1 MSAKEI
7 NCKSCNFIFGNEQ
20 LFNIHL
26 KKCRKGFK
34 NSDPKNS
41 YACPVC
47 DGGRYFRLFSN
58 LLRHQETKKHS
69 DLLNWYL
76 KQFKTTE
83 EEEMEDTPIESSSS
97 SLLEDESNTNMNMNM
112 ISNEIND
119 LKNFEN
125 DLESNLNSLEKE
137 LKINND
143 DFFNKL
149 EKDIALENSLENTLN
164 NKTESEIKS
173 EIEIQVK
180 EEVVEVVEV
189 SEVVEVEEVE
199 EEEDDFIKNL
209 IKEREKD
216 LKKLAK
222 PVEKVV
228 AKPVEK
234 ENVDNKKQ
242 VQFNLNDDIK
252 NAKEMIEENKMSL
265 SFENSD
271 DIEINDN
278 ILDIIQSKRTEEAT
292 KQEAK
297 KSEVKKSEVNKPEVK
312 KQEPPKPILKNNTTT
327 SEQNNVAKYPP
338 QMRENQIWKLL
349 FKIINEPKPIDN
361 FMTAM
366 TKMPINE
373 YPKVCAF
380 IYFVEEL
387 ENNLEMKAQLIMCLM
402 NIYNNFVRL
411 INIRQ
416 FMYNGINLLQVVST
430 MNTWKLNDT
439 LINTK
444 NKLAL
449 QNSSKQVK

>member
-83 EEEMEDTPIESSSS
+83 EEEMEDTQTGEGEQQIESS
-97 SLLEDESNTNMNMNM
+97 SLLEDELNINMNMNM
-112 ISNEIND
+112 ISNEINE

-137 LKINND
+137 LNINND

-149 EKDIALENSLENTLN
+149 DK
-164 NKTESEIKS
+164 
-173 EIEIQVK
+173 EIERETAVKDHVNVK
-180 EEVVEVVEV
+180 EEA
-189 SEVVEVEEVE
+189 VEEPVQEPVQEPVE

-216 LKKLAK
+216 LKKLQK

-228 AKPVEK
+228 EKPVEK
-234 ENVDNKKQ
+234 ENIDNKKQ

-278 ILDIIQSKRTEEAT
+278 ILDIIQTKRTEEAT

-297 KSEVKKSEVNKPEVK
+297 KPEVK
-312 KQEPPKPILKNNTTT
+312 KPEVRKPEARKPDPPKSILKNNTTI
-327 SEQNNVAKYPP
+327 SEQNNVSKYPP

-349 FKIINEPKPIDN
+349 FKIISEPKPIDN
-361 FMTAM
+361 FMIAM
-366 TKMPINE
+366 TKIPVNQYSI
-373 YPKVCAF
+373 VCTF

-387 ENNLEMKAQLIMCLM
+387 ENNLELKVQLIMALM

-416 FMYNGINLLQVVST
+416 FMYNGINLVQLVST

-449 QNSSKQVK
+449 SKQAK